1 MHNSGNQQGYA
12 VSGLRERQ
20 KAMRRQAISKAGVAL
35 FERQGFQ
42 NTTIEQIAQEAG
54 VSAPTVF
61 KYFGSKQEILLE
73 MLQKGDERALSE
85 AREHIAEMDDPLD
98 ALCYLEKVLVDQAL
112 AMLPAP
118 IWRELLLHVL
128 GGGHNGLP
136 DSYRRMNDAL
146 RGEIAGLLRDLQAA
160 GKLRADL
167 DVDLAA
173 FLLNDYSHLQ
183 MLRLTSSNPL
193 DLETHRKQ
201 VRQTS
206 GLILYGMAAHKA

>member
-1 MHNSGNQQGYA
+1 M
-12 VSGLRERQ
+12 SGLRERQ
-20 KAMRRQAISKAGVAL
+20 KAMRRQAISTAGVAL

-73 MLQKGDERALSE
+73 MLQKGDERALRE

-136 DSYRRMNDAL
+136 DSYKRMNDVL
-146 RGEIAGLLRDLQAA
+146 RSEIAELLRDLQAA

-183 MLRLTSSNPL
+183 MLRLTSSDPL
-193 DLETHRKQ
+193 DLETHRKL

-206 GLILYGMAAHKA
+206 GLILHGMAAHKA

>member
-1 MHNSGNQQGYA
+1 

-20 KAMRRQAISKAGVAL
+20 KAMRRQAISTAGVAL

-73 MLQKGDERALSE
+73 MLQKGDERALRE

-183 MLRLTSSNPL
+183 MLRLTSSDPL

>member
-1 MHNSGNQQGYA
+1 
-12 VSGLRERQ
+12 
-20 KAMRRQAISKAGVAL
+20 MRRQAISRAGVKL
-35 FERQGFQ
+35 FERKGFQ
-42 NTTIEQIAQEAG
+42 STTIEQIAQEAG

-61 KYFGSKQEILLE
+61 KYFGSKHEILLE
-73 MLQKGDERALSE
+73 MLQEGDQRAIDE
-85 AREHIAEMDDPLD
+85 ARAHIAEMDDPLD

-128 GGGHNGLP
+128 SGGVNGLP
-136 DSYRRMNDAL
+136 ASYNRMNDIL
-146 RGEIAGLLRDLQAA
+146 RGEIAALLRDLQSA

-183 MLRLTSSNPL
+183 LLRLTSSDPI

-206 GLILYGMAAHKA
+206 GLILYGMAAHSPAKAV

>member
-1 MHNSGNQQGYA
+1 
-12 VSGLRERQ
+12 
-20 KAMRRQAISKAGVAL
+20 
-35 FERQGFQ
+35 
-42 NTTIEQIAQEAG
+42 
-54 VSAPTVF
+54 
-61 KYFGSKQEILLE
+61 
-73 MLQKGDERALSE
+73 
-85 AREHIAEMDDPLD
+85 MDDPLD

-136 DSYRRMNDAL
+136 DSYKRMNDVL
-146 RGEIAGLLRDLQAA
+146 RSEIAELLRDLQAA

-183 MLRLTSSNPL
+183 MLRLTSSDPL
-193 DLETHRKQ
+193 DLETHRKL

-206 GLILYGMAAHKA
+206 GLILHGMAAPKA

>member
-1 MHNSGNQQGYA
+1 M
-12 VSGLRERQ
+12 SGLRERQ
-20 KAMRRQAISKAGVAL
+20 KAMRRQAISTAGVAL

-73 MLQKGDERALSE
+73 MLQKGDERALRE

-136 DSYRRMNDAL
+136 DGYRRMNDAL

-183 MLRLTSSNPL
+183 MLRLTSSDPL
-193 DLETHRKQ
+193 DLETHRKL

>member
-1 MHNSGNQQGYA
+1 MT
-12 VSGLRERQ
+12 GLRERQ
-20 KAMRRQAISKAGVAL
+20 KKMRRQAISRAGVKL
-35 FERQGFQ
+35 FERKGFQ
-42 NTTIEQIAQEAG
+42 STTIEQIAQEAG

-61 KYFGSKQEILLE
+61 KYFGSKHEILLE
-73 MLQKGDERALSE
+73 MLQQGDQRAIDD
-85 AREHIAEMDDPLD
+85 ARAHIAEMDDPLD

-128 GGGHNGLP
+128 GGGFNGLQGG
-136 DSYRRMNDAL
+136 YNRMNDIL
-146 RGEIAGLLRDLQAA
+146 RGEIASLLRDLQSA

-183 MLRLTSSNPL
+183 LLRLTSSDPI

-206 GLILYGMAAHKA
+206 GLILYGMAAHSPAKAV

>member
-1 MHNSGNQQGYA
+1 M
-12 VSGLRERQ
+12 SGLRERQ
-20 KAMRRQAISKAGVAL
+20 KAMRRQAISTAGVAL

-73 MLQKGDERALSE
+73 MLQKGDERALRE

-183 MLRLTSSNPL
+183 MLRLTSSDPL

>member
-1 MHNSGNQQGYA
+1 
-12 VSGLRERQ
+12 
-20 KAMRRQAISKAGVAL
+20 MRRQAISQAGVKL
-35 FERQGFQ
+35 FEQQGFQ
-42 NTTIEQIAQEAG
+42 STTIEQIAQEAG

-73 MLQKGDERALSE
+73 MLQKGDERALRE
-85 AREHIAEMDDPLD
+85 ARERIAEMDDPLD

-136 DSYRRMNDAL
+136 DSYKRMNDVL
-146 RGEIAGLLRDLQAA
+146 RSEIAELLRDLQAA

-183 MLRLTSSNPL
+183 MLRLTSSDPL
-193 DLETHRKQ
+193 DLETHRKL

-206 GLILYGMAAHKA
+206 GLILHGMAAPKA